1 MEKPDFVK
9 IDKQPGNMLLPKDIM
24 TFWNKKID
32 KILKRD
38 FLKLKN
44 VGIDPILAW
53 GLVVKEIYNSLE
65 VFRYTLKSILLKL
78 IIK

>member
-1 MEKPDFVK
+1 MEKPDFAK

-24 TFWNKKID
+24 TFWNKEID

-44 VGIDPILAW
+44 VGIDPILGRDLA
-53 GLVVKEIYNSLE
+53 VNDMYNSI
-65 VFRYTLKSILLKL
+65 VANFANFQLL
-78 IIK
+78 

>member
-1 MEKPDFVK
+1 MEKPDFAK

-24 TFWNKKID
+24 TFWNKEID

-44 VGIDPILAW
+44 VGIDPILGWDLA
-53 GLVVKEIYNSLE
+53 VNDMYNSI
-65 VFRYTLKSILLKL
+65 VANFANFPLL
-78 IIK
+78 